1 MVRRRL
7 GQCLEVGVDAHDAV
21 DVDAGGEDVGY
32 GRHLLQINIC
42 AIQDVTQN
50 DPI

>member
-32 GRHLLQINIC
+32 GRHLLQIINIK
-42 AIQDVTQN
+42 Q
-50 DPI
+50 